1 MIFYSYRQQSRHWQK
16 PVIVLIIIFGLLLM
30 GNFLAQKFFPV
41 AASIA
46 LPFGKVTDGAGSGWL
61 NFFAFFRAKEDIL
74 RENEKLARE
83 NFDLKL
89 ALVSRRELEKENREL
104 KRLLGLIGQ
113 ESKKPVVAKVLLTP
127 NVISSGVITLEVG
140 RKDFDIKPGDLV
152 VYNDKV
158 LLGRVLEVRD
168 SYTKV
173 RLVSA
178 NKAISVLI
186 GKENLPAEA
195 TGLGSGNFSITLP
208 KGAEIK
214 KGDAV
219 IAPEYGGYLLGLV
232 DVIKKTNADPFQTIL
247 FNAPINIFQVKW
259 VEIYAV

>member
-1 MIFYSYRQQSRHWQK
+1 MTFYSYRKKSRNWQK
-16 PVIVLIIIFGLLLM
+16 PVIVLVVILGLLLI
-30 GNFLAQKFFPV
+30 GNFLAQKFFPA
-41 AASIA
+41 AASVA
-46 LPFGKVTDGAGSGWL
+46 SPFGKVADEAGSGWL
-61 NFFAFFRAKEDIL
+61 NFFAFFRTKEDLL

-89 ALVSRRELEKENREL
+89 ALVNRRGLEKENREL
-104 KRLLGLIGQ
+104 KRLLDLSNQ
-113 ESKKPVVAKVLLTP
+113 ESKKSIVAKVLLTP
-127 NVISSGVITLEVG
+127 NVIASGVVTLDVG
-140 RKDFDIKPGDLV
+140 RKNSEIKPGDLV

-168 SYTKV
+168 YHTKV
-173 RLVSA
+173 GLVST

-195 TGLGSGNFSITLP
+195 TGLGGGNFSITLP
-208 KGAEIK
+208 KGAEVV
-214 KGDAV
+214 KGDVV

-247 FNAPINIFQVKW
+247 FNAPINIFQIKW
-259 VEIYAV
+259 VEVYAV